1 MASSASRI
9 RAALLG
15 GTIISLASAAPGW
28 VLAADT
34 RPIAKKPNT
43 VEEVVVTARRSEE
56 KLQDVPI
63 AVTAVTTA
71 QIEALKPRTLLDFA
85 GEAPNV
91 LIGLNTAGSGASAI
105 FIRGLGYADIEKG
118 QNPVVGLLIDDVVI
132 GTSTAQLIDAF
143 DITQVEID
151 RGPQGIFYG
160 KNTTGGA
167 ISVHR
172 SRPTHHWGLSV
183 DGAVGDYG
191 QHQGRFIANA
201 PIGPDA
207 GLKLGFSFR
216 EHGGFDYNV
225 YTQKPYGRDA
235 LATGNIEFDWKP
247 APTLDILASADFTH
261 EYGEGTPTSLGDP
274 AYAQLHAAD
283 YAKGNDFLGVPI
295 LFNSVGSPYI
305 PGVTVPLGVRQTAAA
320 YPDRNQLSQQRY
332 SLNVVWDT
340 PYGQLTSITAFI
352 KQNDATNQD
361 FDASCFA
368 FNAPAGRAPCN
379 VIGDPALGGLYLHTS
394 RPQKYDQFT
403 EELRFSHDFG
413 KRAKLMVGGYYF
425 HHDIAAVQLT
435 RLGLPFLA
443 YDQVWTNQIS
453 GEANHSISIFGNL
466 DVNVTDRLKIS
477 AGIRYIDEATTYHN
491 TYHNLFFNQLQADV
505 HDHASWSRPI
515 TRFAVEYK
523 VTDQNLLY
531 ATVSE
536 GFRSGGFSPR
546 GTLSEAYPGSTNYS
560 PGADYLPF
568 NPETDRAFE
577 VGSKNQFFDR
587 QLTLNLAG
595 FYTLDYGSQA
605 GSVVQTGSYGPG
617 TNTYI
622 VNLPEIKIYGVELES
637 NYRPQSI
644 PGLTL
649 AFSGGYEH
657 GTPPSGSLPGIFFP
671 IGPNGQ
677 AGAPG
682 SVYPV
687 VAGAFANAPP
697 WNFQI
702 SGDYNHP
709 LGPGLIDFSVRYH
722 WTDKYII
729 GGLGAPYYDYQ
740 QAYGLVD
747 ASISYA
753 WKNYKLTV
761 SAKNLGNA
769 VYLSNTLAAVDF
781 QGWGDPRTFLVEFQ
795 AKY

>member
-1 MASSASRI
+1 MASKSLRARI
-9 RAALLG
+9 ALFGGAAIAATAAWPTFAAEAAAAEKA
-15 GTIISLASAAPGW
+15 GT
-28 VLAADT
+28 
-34 RPIAKKPNT
+34 K
-43 VEEVVVTARRSEE
+43 VEEVVVTTRRSSE
-56 KLQDVPI
+56 KLQDVAI
-63 AVTAVTTA
+63 AVTAVTAA
-71 QIEALKPRTLLDFA
+71 QIEAQKPRTLLDFA

-105 FIRGLGYADIEKG
+105 FIRGLGYSDIEKG

-143 DITQVEID
+143 DIIQVEID

-172 SRPTHHWGLSV
+172 SRPTHRWGLSL
-183 DGAVGDYG
+183 DAAIGDYG
-191 QHQGRFIANA
+191 QHQGRIIANA
-201 PIGPDA
+201 PVGSTA
-207 GLKLGFSFR
+207 GLKIGYSFR
-216 EHGGFDYNV
+216 ERGGYDYNV
-225 YTQKPYGRDA
+225 YTKKPYGRDA
-235 LATGNIEFDWKP
+235 LATANIEFDWKP
-247 APTLDILASADFTH
+247 TPSLDILASADFTH
-261 EYGEGTPTSLGDP
+261 EYGEGTPVSLGDP
-274 AYAQLHAAD
+274 AFAALNKTEYAAGH
-283 YAKGNDFLGVPI
+283 NFLGVPV
-295 LFNSVGSPYI
+295 LFNETGSPYI
-305 PGVTVPLGVRQTAAA
+305 PGVTVPLGVHQTASDF
-320 YPDRNQLSQQRY
+320 PDRNQLSQQRY

-352 KQNDATNQD
+352 KQNDATDQN
-361 FDASCFA
+361 FDGSCFA
-368 FNAPAGRAPCN
+368 YNAPAGAAPCN
-379 VIGDPALGGLYLHTS
+379 VIGNPALGGLYLHTS

-413 KRAKLMVGGYYF
+413 TRAKLMVGAYYF
-425 HHDIAAVQLT
+425 HHDIEAVQLT

-443 YDQVWTNQIS
+443 YNQVWTNQIS
-453 GEANHSISIFGNL
+453 GESNHSVSVFGNFDL
-466 DVNVTDRLKIS
+466 NVTDKLKLS
-477 AGIRYIDEATTYHN
+477 AGIRYIDEATAYHN
-491 TYHNLFFNQLQADV
+491 AYNNLFFHTSLIDV

-515 TRFAVEYK
+515 TRFGVEYK
-523 VTDQNLLY
+523 VTNENLLY
-531 ATVSE
+531 FTVSE

-546 GTLSEAYPGSTNYS
+546 GTLSESQPTSTNYS
-560 PGADYLPF
+560 PGADYLSF
-568 NPETDRAFE
+568 NPETDRAYE
-577 VGSKNQFFDR
+577 LGSKNRFFQN

-595 FYTLDYGSQA
+595 FYTEDYGSQA

-622 VNLPEIKIYGVELES
+622 VNLPKITIYGVELES
-637 NYRPQSI
+637 SLRPEAV

-657 GTPPSGSLPGIFFP
+657 GTPPSGTLPGIFFP
-671 IGPNGQ
+671 IGPGGQ

-682 SVYPV
+682 SIYPV

-702 SGDYNHP
+702 SGDYNHEF
-709 LGPGLIDFSVRYH
+709 GPGLIDFNIRYH

-729 GGLGAPYYDYQ
+729 GGLGAPYYDYEN
-740 QAYGLVD
+740 AYGLLD

-761 SAKNLGNA
+761 SGKNLGDT

-781 QGWGDPRTFLVEFQ
+781 QGWGAPRTFLVELQ
-795 AKY
+795 AKF

>member
-1 MASSASRI
+1 MSSRSRL
-9 RAALLG
+9 RFLLFAGSALSVLG
-15 GTIISLASAAPGW
+15 GVPALAVAAA
-28 VLAADT
+28 AADVASGASVPT
-34 RPIAKKPNT
+34 Q
-43 VEEVVVTARRSEE
+43 EVTVTARRTQE
-56 KLQDVPI
+56 KLQDVAI

-91 LIGLNTAGSGASAI
+91 LIGLNTAGSGASSI

-143 DITQVEID
+143 DIVQVEID

-172 SRPTHHWGLSV
+172 SRPTHHWGLSL
-183 DGAVGDYG
+183 DAAIGDYG

-201 PIGPDA
+201 PVGSTA
-207 GLKLGFSFR
+207 GLKIGYSFR
-216 EHGGFDYNV
+216 ERGGFDYNI
-225 YTQKPYGRDA
+225 YTKQPYGRDA
-235 LATGNIEFDWKP
+235 LATANIEFDWKP
-247 APTLDILASADFTH
+247 TPKLDILASADFTH
-261 EYGEGTPTSLGDP
+261 QYGEGTPVSLGDR
-274 AYAQLHAAD
+274 AFAAKNGANYAA
-283 YAKGNDFLGVPI
+283 GRNFLGVPI
-295 LFNSVGSPYI
+295 LFNEVGSPYI
-305 PGVTVPLGVRQTAAA
+305 PGVTVPLGVHQTAADF
-320 YPDRNQLSQQRY
+320 PDRNRLSQQRY
-332 SLNVVWDT
+332 SLNVVWDM

-352 KQNDATNQD
+352 KQNDASDQD
-361 FDASCFA
+361 FDGSCFA
-368 FNAPAGRAPCN
+368 YNAPAGRQPCN
-379 VIGDPALGGLYLHTS
+379 VIGNPALGGLYLHTS

-413 KRAKLMVGGYYF
+413 KRARIMVGGYYF

-443 YDQVWTNQIS
+443 YNQVWTNQIS
-453 GEANHSISIFGNL
+453 GESNHSISIFGNL
-466 DVNVTDRLKIS
+466 DVSVTDRLKLS
-477 AGIRYIDEATTYHN
+477 AGIRYIDEATSYHN
-491 TYHNLFFNQLQADV
+491 AYNNLFFHKALIDV
-505 HDHASWSRPI
+505 HDHASWSKPI

-523 VTDQNLLY
+523 VTNENLLY

-546 GTLSEAYPGSTNYS
+546 GTLSESQPTSTNYT
-560 PGADYLPF
+560 PGADYLAF
-568 NPETDRAFE
+568 KPETDRSYE
-577 VGSKNQFFDR
+577 LGSKNRFFDN

-595 FYTLDYGSQA
+595 FYTEDFGSQA

-617 TNTYI
+617 TNTYV
-622 VNLPEIKIYGVELES
+622 VNLPKITIYGVELETS
-637 NYRPQSI
+637 LRPQSV

-657 GTPPSGSLPGIFFP
+657 GTPPSGSLPGIYFP
-671 IGPNGQ
+671 IGPGGQ

-697 WNFQI
+697 FNFQI
-702 SGDYNHP
+702 SGDYNHEF
-709 LGPGLIDFSVRYH
+709 GPGLIDFSVRYH
-722 WTDKYII
+722 WTDKYIL

-740 QAYGLVD
+740 NAYGLVD

-761 SAKNLGNA
+761 SGKNLGDT

-781 QGWGDPRTFLVEFQ
+781 QGWGNPRTFLVELQ
-795 AKY
+795 AKF